1 MGVSQ
6 ARSGRGREGIIEVR
20 GEERRM
26 ASSMV
31 RGRGAE
37 EEAGQRRDA
46 VGRMAGAM
54 QILRFTS
61 TPRLPFSHEAR
72 VVFSD
77 ALYFWQIRRA
87 CRCDAAAF

>member
-1 MGVSQ
+1 M
-6 ARSGRGREGIIEVR
+6 EVR
-20 GEERRM
+20 GEERRK
-26 ASSMV
+26 ACSMV

-37 EEAGQRRDA
+37 EEEGERGEG
-46 VGRMAGAM
+46 VGRVAGAM

-61 TPRLPFSHEAR
+61 TPRLPFPHEVC